1 MKERILREIDQLIH
15 RFGTRDPFRLAD
27 YMDLHIIKRDLPE
40 GIAGAMG
47 ELWEEKYILLNTDL
61 PEEEAR
67 YIVAHEIYHHID
79 NHPDY
84 FSTKKGHWGNFF
96 ERGPDYFAAG
106 LLIDEEPDRGESIR
120 EFSARIGV
128 PLKLIRIWYKD
139 AA

>member
-1 MKERILREIDQLIH
+1 MKERILREIDRLVRQ
-15 RFGTRDPFRLAD
+15 FGTRNPYELAD
-27 YMDLHIIKRDLPE
+27 YLDLHLVKRTLPK
-40 GIAGAMG
+40 GIVGVVA
-47 ELWEEKYILLNTDL
+47 EVLEEKYILLDAAL
-61 PEEEAR
+61 PDEEAR

-84 FSTKKGHWGNFF
+84 FSTQKGYWGNLY

-106 LLIDEEPDRGESIR
+106 LLIEEEPEWGETIM

-128 PLKLIRIWYKD
+128 PLKLVRIWHKD

>member
-1 MKERILREIDQLIH
+1 MKERILREIDRLVRQ
-15 RFGTRDPFRLAD
+15 FGTRNPYELAD
-27 YMDLHIIKRDLPE
+27 YLDLHLVKRSLPK
-40 GIAGAMG
+40 GIVGVVA
-47 ELWEEKYILLNTDL
+47 EVLEEKYILLDAAL
-61 PEEEAR
+61 PDEEAR

-84 FSTKKGHWGNFF
+84 FSTKQGHWGNFY

-106 LLIDEEPDRGESIR
+106 LLIEEEPEWGETIM

-128 PLKLIRIWYKD
+128 PLKLVRIWHKD

>member
-1 MKERILREIDQLIH
+1 MKERILREIAQLIG
-15 RFGTRDPFRLAD
+15 RFGSRDPYELAH
-27 YMDLHIIKRDLPE
+27 YLDLHVVKRALPE
-40 GIAGAMG
+40 GIAGAVADV
-47 ELWEEKYILLNTDL
+47 LEEKFILLDAEL

-84 FSTKKGHWGNFF
+84 FTVKKGHWGNFY

-106 LLIDEEPDRGESIR
+106 LLIAEEPEWGETIN

-128 PLKLIRIWYKD
+128 PLKLVRIWHKK